1 MVGKDIICENCGE
14 NTDSEIF
21 NCEDCSNI
29 LCDTCSNICKKCGSY
44 LCDNCYHDHK
54 KNCK

>member
-1 MVGKDIICENCGE
+1 MVGKNIICENCGE

-29 LCDTCSNICKKCGSY
+29 LCDTCANICKKCGSY
-44 LCDNCYHDHK
+44 LCDSYYVIIK
-54 KNCK
+54 KL